1 MGLVHD
7 LARCLDDAYN
17 IEDISFKLPA
27 ELDGRILKAFVAY
40 EAQYGSLDAAGG
52 DPEASAALPKAIEA
66 RDLMARSVENDRR
79 DIAAAE
85 EAAQEQAGDA
95 APEVIERSD
104 VDAVRARLADLKA
117 ERKAADDRV
126 QGLLNAKQAA
136 TSATERTTNA
146 GRYHR
151 EVLAWSKIGDALA
164 PDGIPGEIL
173 AEALQPVNDRL
184 AHLSAEANW
193 PAVAI
198 GADMA
203 LTYGGRTYRLLSES
217 ERWRVDAI
225 VGLALAI
232 QSRLRCVI
240 LDRFDCLDPDGRGDL
255 LGLLDTLAAAGE
267 LDTALVLGTLK
278 TAPAAPTDLYTTH
291 WIDNGTNAQTSLRAV
306 A

>member
-1 MGLVHD
+1 
-7 LARCLDDAYN
+7 
-17 IEDISFKLPA
+17 
-27 ELDGRILKAFVAY
+27 
-40 EAQYGSLDAAGG
+40 
-52 DPEASAALPKAIEA
+52 
-66 RDLMARSVENDRR
+66 MARSVENDRR

-173 AEALQPVNDRL
+173 AEALQPSTTVWRTCPPKRTGRPWQ
-184 AHLSAEANW
+184 SA
-193 PAVAI
+193 P
-198 GADMA
+198 
-203 LTYGGRTYRLLSES
+203 T
-217 ERWRVDAI
+217 WR
-225 VGLALAI
+225 
-232 QSRLRCVI
+232 S
-240 LDRFDCLDPDGRGDL
+240 P
-255 LGLLDTLAAAGE
+255 
-267 LDTALVLGTLK
+267 TA
-278 TAPAAPTDLYTTH
+278 AAPTGCCRSPSAGASTR
-291 WIDNGTNAQTSLRAV
+291 S
-306 A
+306 